1 MMIDTCKN
9 CGGSLGLH
17 HYQTEQCPVGG
28 VEAPFGRV
36 QEWKTSTFEP
46 LPLTPPERLARD
58 MTLREHFAA
67 MAMQGLLSVQDL
79 VIDIRQDSTIFT
91 VVSHNATRYADALIA
106 ELQKE
111 VK

>member
-1 MMIDTCKN
+1 MMVDTCKN

-17 HYQTEQCPVGG
+17 HYQTEQCPVCG
-28 VEAPFGRV
+28 VEALFGRV
-36 QEWKTSTFEP
+36 REWKTSTFEP

-67 MAMQGLLSVQDL
+67 MAMQG
-79 VIDIRQDSTIFT
+79 F
-91 VVSHNATRYADALIA
+91 ATKESSQTRSGAGAAALYAVRYADALIA

-111 VK
+111 DK